1 MSNTVI
7 SFPIPAYSN
16 VPIQPQFYQPN
27 VFFISSITRGTTTL
41 VTTTTD
47 QNFVVGQLVRFIIPA
62 PFGIRQLNEVQG
74 YVIQIPTSTQVVVN
88 INSTQ
93 MDPFQTSTFTT
104 RPQILPVGNIANGA
118 QNSNG
123 RKDNGTYPP
132 GAFINVSP
140 FPP

>member
-27 VFFISSITRGTTTL
+27 VFFISSITQGITTL

-47 QNFVVGQLVRFIIPA
+47 QNFVIGQLIRFIIPQA
-62 PFGIRQLNEVQG
+62 FGIRQLNEQEG
-74 YVIQIPTSTQVVVN
+74 YVIRIISPTQVVVD

-104 RPQILPVGNIANGA
+104 QPQILPVGNIANGA

-123 RKDNGTYPP
+123 RKDNGTFPP